1 MDALVYP
8 RERTLGAITLVLGS
22 IAWLLNVVGTL
33 GIVLIY
39 LLLGFIAYLFAQS
52 GLVSYIKD
60 TAVRL
65 TPQQFPDL
73 HARFLDCCKKLQIE
87 TPPEPACWLATASS
101 TRLQRA
107 FSAGTSWCCCPTRST
122 RWKATP
128 KASIS
133 TSATSSGT
141 CA

>member
-8 RERTLGAITLVLGS
+8 RERTLGTITLVLGS
-22 IAWLLNVVGTL
+22 IAWLLIVVGTL

-52 GLVSYIKD
+52 GLISYIKN

-73 HARFLDCCKKLQIE
+73 RALPRLLQELQIE
-87 TPPEPACWLATASS
+87 TPPEAYGRLRHCATREREQRLWSASRTGRRYPWLTKRVAP
-101 TRLQRA
+101 
-107 FSAGTSWCCCPTRST
+107 W
-122 RWKATP
+122 
-128 KASIS
+128 
-133 TSATSSGT
+133 
-141 CA
+141 